1 MGVVWTFFF
10 LVYLF
15 SFLSPSLLQRLRN
28 YIVFLLKEKVVSA
41 SVKLGISSIFGDYFQ
56 LKIGK
61 IHLFFFFFLIGK
73 GVDYWPQIGPWKIP
87 EYVWFITSRLDKK

>member
-61 IHLFFFFFLIGK
+61 IHLFFFFFFDWERSGLLAPN
-73 GVDYWPQIGPWKIP
+73 WALENP
-87 EYVWFITSRLDKK
+87 